1 MNNGLQARFEGLDA
15 LPAKISRLY
24 DTLND
29 ERAGQLADIKTVKEH
44 IYNTSNV
51 LPSGNSLAHGALR
64 LPDISEQAQ
73 TLKAHILE
81 SLSSHPEGL
90 FDVFPA
96 DLKFSETAQKQKA
109 MLVSALEN
117 MKISDKLEQIVTDL
131 VECGESIVFIGWK
144 RDFKKIRRA
153 VEKDGKI
160 GFITDSKLVYDGP
173 ALSVISPE
181 NFVFDTGCDFS
192 EAAKIFRSKRTL
204 EELLADKNNNF
215 LTPEIEEEL
224 RSIAAS
230 KAADNA
236 GESTFQSFEKLDI
249 LEFWGDIKDEKGNVL
264 QNQLVVIAEKRYI
277 IRFEENPYLNCPFI
291 YGNILENPFTGRG
304 ISPLRAAIDLNK
316 AENEILNTQLRAY
329 SLIVNPPYL
338 APKGAFKGEQQVK
351 PGKIIE
357 YDTALLPQMPT
368 PLNFSQALCGWD
380 FIKHFKGS
388 IESTTGIFRTMA
400 GELEGETRTATELN
414 MSANGQSARLNMF
427 LDVINRKIIV
437 PIVQKTADIISNFKF
452 GTENLL
458 SRVNGELRNVEINDN
473 VRFGDYIYRYS
484 DRKASLQRKKQQHDI
499 VQLMWTFGNT
509 PQIAE
514 KINWEE
520 CFKLSL
526 GTLGVENVEMYLNK
540 GVSDVVKPE
549 KADVE

>member
-1 MNNGLQARFEGLDA
+1 MTNKEFKPGCTGLDA
-15 LPAKISRLY
+15 LSVKISKLY
-24 DTLND
+24 DRLND
-29 ERAGQLADIKTVKEH
+29 ERAGQLADIRTVKEH

-51 LPSGNSLAHGALR
+51 IGGASAAQSGRFR
-64 LPDISEQAQ
+64 LPDIYEQAQ

-90 FDVFPA
+90 FDVFPGGA
-96 DLKFSETAQKQKA
+96 EYSANAQNQKA

-117 MKISDKLEQIVTDL
+117 TKISDKLEQIVTDL

-144 RDFKKIRRA
+144 RDFKQVRRA
-153 VEKDGKI
+153 VQNDGQI
-160 GFITDSKLVYDGP
+160 SFEAASRLVYDGP
-173 ALSVISPE
+173 VLKIISPE
-181 NFVFDTGCDFS
+181 NFVFDTAADF
-192 EAAKIFRSKRTL
+192 EGAAKIFHSKRTV

-215 LTPEIEEEL
+215 LSPEIAEEL
-224 RSIAAS
+224 SSIAAG
-230 KAADNA
+230 KAEAEL
-236 GESTFQSFEKLDI
+236 GCGGKLDI
-249 LEFWGDIKDEKGNVL
+249 LEFWGDIKDENGNLL
-264 QNQLVVIAEKRYI
+264 QNQLVIIAERRYI

-304 ISPLRAAIDLNK
+304 MSPLRAAIDLNK
-316 AENEILNTQLRAY
+316 AENEILNTQLKAY

-380 FIKHFKGS
+380 FIRYFKGS
-388 IESTTGIFRTMA
+388 IESTTGVFRTMA

-414 MSANGQSARLNMF
+414 LSANGQSARLNMF

-452 GTENLL
+452 GTESLL
-458 SRVNGELRNVEINDN
+458 ARVNGELRSVEITDD

-484 DRKASLQRKKQQHDI
+484 DRKASLERKQRQREL
-499 VQLMWTFGNT
+499 VQLLSAFASS
-509 PQIAE
+509 PE
-514 KINWEE
+514 LSSKINWEE

-526 GTLGVENVEMYLNK
+526 GTLGVENVELYLK
-540 GVSDVVKPE
+540 QEVSDVEKPE
-549 KADVE
+549 KEL

>member
-1 MNNGLQARFEGLDA
+1 M
-15 LPAKISRLY
+15 
-24 DTLND
+24 
-29 ERAGQLADIKTVKEH
+29 
-44 IYNTSNV
+44 
-51 LPSGNSLAHGALR
+51 
-64 LPDISEQAQ
+64 
-73 TLKAHILE
+73 
-81 SLSSHPEGL
+81 
-90 FDVFPA
+90 
-96 DLKFSETAQKQKA
+96 
-109 MLVSALEN
+109 
-117 MKISDKLEQIVTDL
+117 
-131 VECGESIVFIGWK
+131 
-144 RDFKKIRRA
+144 
-153 VEKDGKI
+153 
-160 GFITDSKLVYDGP
+160 
-173 ALSVISPE
+173 ISPE